1 MTTSDNQLPSAKRG
15 ELATAIQRGTD
26 ELRTIGHEMTVTK
39 AFGKLGMLA
48 VKGIPVVG
56 PVIDA
61 AKELSQGLIDRENRE
76 RQRRLQD
83 YVLGVVRDEQYN
95 DTVEFREEDVIPVI
109 RKLAADDDTAK
120 TEYYTRLTVS
130 LGRTPLSVMPDD
142 LRYHFIRLV
151 SSLTCYQIAFA
162 RELKIRKTV
171 PVRGTA
177 SFEEAELA
185 LTGLD
190 SGMAMQA
197 VRALQNAGLLK
208 EKTYLP
214 REQKPE
220 GILYET
226 TSDFTTLMGLLF
238 HPSDFEPETV
248 DLQRKEI
255 SDIIIVGKIG
265 FIDNLYVTYLPAA
278 LKKAGLNAKF
288 VESNDK
294 HFTTDWAPLYLQTG
308 IEGEGYDRRI
318 KLYLTRESLPPWKSK
333 ADNYL
338 SCSFETRT
346 YVRDKSSSKKEAD
359 YFREQMDRVV
369 TSIQTQFNKIK
380 SSS

>member
-109 RKLAADDDTAK
+109 RKLAADDETAK
-120 TEYYTRLTVS
+120 TEYYPRLTVS

>member
-15 ELATAIQRGTD
+15 ELATAIQRGTG

-109 RKLAADDDTAK
+109 RKLAADDETAK

-151 SSLTCYQIAFA
+151 SSLT
-162 RELKIRKTV
+162 
-171 PVRGTA
+171 P
-177 SFEEAELA
+177 A
-185 LTGLD
+185 LSID
-190 SGMAMQA
+190 
-197 VRALQNAGLLK
+197 
-208 EKTYLP
+208 
-214 REQKPE
+214 
-220 GILYET
+220 
-226 TSDFTTLMGLLF
+226 TSL
-238 HPSDFEPETV
+238 S
-248 DLQRKEI
+248 
-255 SDIIIVGKIG
+255 
-265 FIDNLYVTYLPAA
+265 A
-278 LKKAGLNAKF
+278 
-288 VESNDK
+288 
-294 HFTTDWAPLYLQTG
+294 
-308 IEGEGYDRRI
+308 
-318 KLYLTRESLPPWKSK
+318 SLPGS
-333 ADNYL
+333 
-338 SCSFETRT
+338 ER
-346 YVRDKSSSKKEAD
+346 
-359 YFREQMDRVV
+359 
-369 TSIQTQFNKIK
+369 
-380 SSS
+380 

>member
-1 MTTSDNQLPSAKRG
+1 MRG
-15 ELATAIQRGTD
+15 ELSTAIQRGT
-26 ELRTIGHEMTVTK
+26 EEFRTIGREMTVTK

-95 DTVEFREEDVIPVI
+95 DSVEFREEDVIPVI
-109 RKLAADDDTAK
+109 RKLAADDETAK
-120 TEYYTRLTVS
+120 AEYYTRLTVS
-130 LGRTPLSVMPDD
+130 LGRTPLRVMPDD

-171 PVRGTA
+171 PVRDTA

-214 REQKPE
+214 REQKTE
-220 GILYET
+220 GILYEI
-226 TSDFTTLMGLLF
+226 TSDFTTLMRLLF

-248 DLQRKEI
+248 GLQRKEI

-294 HFTTDWAPLYLQTG
+294 HLTTDWAPLYLQTG
-308 IEGEGYDRRI
+308 VEGDGYDRRI

>member
-26 ELRTIGHEMTVTK
+26 ELRTIGHEVTVTK

-109 RKLAADDDTAK
+109 RKLAADDETAK

-226 TSDFTTLMGLLF
+226 PSDFTTLMGLLF

-265 FIDNLYVTYLPAA
+265 FIDNLYVTYLP
-278 LKKAGLNAKF
+278 
-288 VESNDK
+288 
-294 HFTTDWAPLYLQTG
+294 APLYLQTG

>member
-1 MTTSDNQLPSAKRG
+1 MRPL
-15 ELATAIQRGTD
+15 
-26 ELRTIGHEMTVTK
+26 
-39 AFGKLGMLA
+39 
-48 VKGIPVVG
+48 
-56 PVIDA
+56 
-61 AKELSQGLIDRENRE
+61 
-76 RQRRLQD
+76 
-83 YVLGVVRDEQYN
+83 
-95 DTVEFREEDVIPVI
+95 
-109 RKLAADDDTAK
+109 K

>member
-26 ELRTIGHEMTVTK
+26 ELRTIGHEVTVTK

-48 VKGIPVVG
+48 VKGIPAVG

-83 YVLGVVRDEQYN
+83 YVLGVVRDEQ
-95 DTVEFREEDVIPVI
+95 
-109 RKLAADDDTAK
+109 
-120 TEYYTRLTVS
+120 YYTRLTVS

>member
-109 RKLAADDDTAK
+109 RKLAADDETAK

-151 SSLTCYQIAFA
+151 SSLTSHLNMSFKCSGAFNIIYIMRIKIA
-162 RELKIRKTV
+162 
-171 PVRGTA
+171 
-177 SFEEAELA
+177 
-185 LTGLD
+185 
-190 SGMAMQA
+190 
-197 VRALQNAGLLK
+197 
-208 EKTYLP
+208 
-214 REQKPE
+214 
-220 GILYET
+220 
-226 TSDFTTLMGLLF
+226 
-238 HPSDFEPETV
+238 
-248 DLQRKEI
+248 
-255 SDIIIVGKIG
+255 
-265 FIDNLYVTYLPAA
+265 
-278 LKKAGLNAKF
+278 
-288 VESNDK
+288 
-294 HFTTDWAPLYLQTG
+294 
-308 IEGEGYDRRI
+308 EGE
-318 KLYLTRESLPPWKSK
+318 KQPPSVNQYQSYNQRPALADAMSIPIVKSG
-333 ADNYL
+333 
-338 SCSFETRT
+338 T
-346 YVRDKSSSKKEAD
+346 
-359 YFREQMDRVV
+359 
-369 TSIQTQFNKIK
+369 
-380 SSS
+380 

>member
-15 ELATAIQRGTD
+15 ELATAIQRGTG

-109 RKLAADDDTAK
+109 RKLAADDETAK

-130 LGRTPLSVMPDD
+130 LGCTPLSVMPDD

>member
-1 MTTSDNQLPSAKRG
+1 
-15 ELATAIQRGTD
+15 
-26 ELRTIGHEMTVTK
+26 
-39 AFGKLGMLA
+39 MLA
-48 VKGIPVVG
+48 VKGIPAVG

-109 RKLAADDDTAK
+109 RKLAADDETAK
-120 TEYYTRLTVS
+120 TKYYTRLTVS

>member
-1 MTTSDNQLPSAKRG
+1 
-15 ELATAIQRGTD
+15 
-26 ELRTIGHEMTVTK
+26 
-39 AFGKLGMLA
+39 
-48 VKGIPVVG
+48 
-56 PVIDA
+56 
-61 AKELSQGLIDRENRE
+61 
-76 RQRRLQD
+76 QD

-109 RKLAADDDTAK
+109 RKLAADDETAK

-177 SFEEAELA
+177 SFEEAGLA

-265 FIDNLYVTYLPAA
+265 FIDNLYVTYGPEAFWHA
-278 LKKAGLNAKF
+278 
-288 VESNDK
+288 
-294 HFTTDWAPLYLQTG
+294 
-308 IEGEGYDRRI
+308 RI
-318 KLYLTRESLPPWKSK
+318 QPP
-333 ADNYL
+333 
-338 SCSFETRT
+338 
-346 YVRDKSSSKKEAD
+346 
-359 YFREQMDRVV
+359 
-369 TSIQTQFNKIK
+369 
-380 SSS
+380 

>member
-15 ELATAIQRGTD
+15 ELATAIQRGTG

-109 RKLAADDDTAK
+109 RKLAADDETAK
-120 TEYYTRLTVS
+120 TEYYTRLTVL

>member
-1 MTTSDNQLPSAKRG
+1 
-15 ELATAIQRGTD
+15 
-26 ELRTIGHEMTVTK
+26 MTVTK

-109 RKLAADDDTAK
+109 RKLAADDETAK

>member
-1 MTTSDNQLPSAKRG
+1 
-15 ELATAIQRGTD
+15 
-26 ELRTIGHEMTVTK
+26 
-39 AFGKLGMLA
+39 MLA

-109 RKLAADDDTAK
+109 RKLAADDETAK

-226 TSDFTTLMGLLF
+226 PSDFTTLMGLLF

-265 FIDNLYVTYLPAA
+265 VIDNLYVTYLPAA